1 MPEGSAMTM
10 AGTTSH
16 MVELPSEAG
25 LRAAQDIA
33 TLLQEAI
40 VANSAIT
47 VATSAVKTAD
57 LTTIQLLL
65 AAKKRADSLGKSLS
79 LAALPQGALRT
90 LLIELGFLDSSG
102 APLTADGGFW
112 TPSTTAKGRAQ

>member
-1 MPEGSAMTM
+1 MTM

-40 VANSAIT
+40 AANRAIT

-65 AAKKRADSLGKSLS
+65 AAKRRADSLGKSLS
-79 LAALPQGALRT
+79 LAAQPQGALRT

-112 TPSTTAKGRAQ
+112 TSSTTAKGRAQ